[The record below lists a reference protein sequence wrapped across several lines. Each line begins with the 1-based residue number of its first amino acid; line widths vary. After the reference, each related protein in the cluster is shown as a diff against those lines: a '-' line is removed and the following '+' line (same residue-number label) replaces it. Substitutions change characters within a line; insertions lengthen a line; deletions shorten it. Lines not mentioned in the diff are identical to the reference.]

1 MKQFITASVIGVLA
15 VLFVVRQQKD
25 VPPPH
30 PAMRKVSVDEPGLSA
45 KEFPYSVVRGGVHN
59 AKEAQLAT
67 TDDGVVKLHYA
78 GIDTRRLEAA
88 AFKTNV
94 LRYVSYRVS
103 DQIYWTAKQVTIRAG
118 EPVLCDG
125 RNFIRARCGNR
136 ISEHPMQPTRQN
148 GPSEDELD
156 TPVAELPAPS
166 VTDTLTAALLNET
179 FLLKQPSEEATTPT
193 TIDRWGPP
201 GGSSTPGRPVASTV
215 GPPVVW
221 GVLPPGPIAPPGRVV
236 PPGSL
241 VPPGSPVGPPV
252 APPEGPP
259 VSPPVGPPV
268 APPEGPPVSPP
279 VAPPVV
285 PPVSPP
291 VSPPVAPPVSPPVAP
306 PVSPPVAPPVAPPV
320 GPPVSPPVSP
330 PVAPPVSPPVSPP
343 VGPPVSPPVSP
354 PVGPPVSPPVAPP
367 VSPPVAPPVSPPVAP
382 PVGPPV
388 VPPEVPPTIPPV
400 VVPTG
405 PPIEVPIN
413 PLIPPIGPPP
423 SVVTP
428 EPNSFVLLGGVLV
441 LGIAIAR
448 IKVLRD
454 GRRRH

>member
-201 GGSSTPGRPVASTV
+201 GGLSTPGRPVASTV

-221 GVLPPGPIAPPGRVV
+221 GVLPPGPIAPPG
-236 PPGSL
+236 
-241 VPPGSPVGPPV
+241 
-252 APPEGPP
+252 
-259 VSPPVGPPV
+259 PPVGPPV
-268 APPEGPPVSPP
+268 GPPEG
-279 VAPPVV
+279 
-285 PPVSPP
+285 
-291 VSPPVAPPVSPPVAP
+291 
-306 PVSPPVAPPVAPPV
+306 
-320 GPPVSPPVSP
+320 
-330 PVAPPVSPPVSPP
+330 
-343 VGPPVSPPVSP
+343 
-354 PVGPPVSPPVAPP
+354 
-367 VSPPVAPPVSPPVAP
+367 PPVAPPVSPPVAP

-441 LGIAIAR
+441 LGIVIAR